1 MKEINYKKIEKI
13 LKLNGNYIT
22 RKDVDEANIASWFL
36 SDFVKKNKL
45 NKIAPGVYADD
56 SFIVDEYF
64 LLQKR
69 FPKFIFSGMSAL
81 YLHGLTDKIVTS
93 IEVTAPQGYNPTR
106 NKLDQVVIHR
116 ISNHE
121 IYSLGI
127 VSIKTIY
134 GNDVN
139 VYDAERTICD
149 IVKNRNKYDSET
161 FIKAIK
167 WYVKRINNQFK
178 LFNYAKI
185 LKVEKEL
192 FEIMEIL
199 FGED

>member
-13 LKLNGNYIT
+13 FKLNGNYIT
-22 RKDVDEANIASWFL
+22 RKDVDEANISSWFL

-81 YLHGLTDKIVTS
+81 YLNGLTDKIVTS

-106 NKLDQVVIHR
+106 NKLDRVIIHR
-116 ISNHE
+116 ISNRE

-167 WYVKRINNQFK
+167 WYVKRINKQFK

>member
-13 LKLNGNYIT
+13 FKLNGNYIT
-22 RKDVDEANIASWFL
+22 RKDVDEANITSWFL

-45 NKIAPGVYADD
+45 DKIAPGVYADD
-56 SFIVDEYF
+56 SFIADEYF

-81 YLHGLTDKIVTS
+81 YLNGLTDKIVTS

-106 NKLDQVVIHR
+106 NKLDEVRIHR
-116 ISNHE
+116 ISNPE
-121 IYSLGI
+121 NYSLGI
-127 VSIKTIY
+127 VNLKTIY

>member
-13 LKLNGNYIT
+13 FKLNGNYIA

-81 YLHGLTDKIVTS
+81 YLLGLTDKIATS

-106 NKLDQVVIHR
+106 NKLDRVIIHR
-116 ISNHE
+116 ISNRE
-121 IYSLGI
+121 IYCLGI

>member
-1 MKEINYKKIEKI
+1 
-13 LKLNGNYIT
+13 
-22 RKDVDEANIASWFL
+22 
-36 SDFVKKNKL
+36 
-45 NKIAPGVYADD
+45 
-56 SFIVDEYF
+56 
-64 LLQKR
+64 
-69 FPKFIFSGMSAL
+69 MSAL
-81 YLHGLTDKIVTS
+81 YLLGLTDKIVTS
-93 IEVTAPQGYNPTR
+93 TEVTAPQGYNPTR
-106 NKLDQVVIHR
+106 NKLDEVIIHR

-127 VSIKTIY
+127 VNLKTIY